1 MGTERKES
9 LGGNLL
15 ASDEFFSWP
24 ARCINEW
31 KHLLA
36 NDTRP
41 QAISGAERR
50 QKCELKERESQILKM
65 GNSAESGE
73 TKDANTLARPGGNFN
88 QSKDAKCIPA
98 SSPPLPSPPG
108 GVPFLF
114 PLPDSVSSSR
124 VPSLNIIAHSYH
136 QAPKL
141 LTIFLRD
148 SDPSSANPQC
158 TKCPCMQNLVLSA
171 GGIMQHSSRVLGDR
185 GEHYPHSTR

>member
-24 ARCINEW
+24 ACCINEW

-50 QKCELKERESQILKM
+50 QKCELKEREPDTEDAQQRRKW
-65 GNSAESGE
+65 GNKRCEHSCPS
-73 TKDANTLARPGGNFN
+73 PGGNFG
-88 QSKDAKCIPA
+88 QSKGPKCIPA
-98 SSPPLPSPPG
+98 SSPLLSSPPA

-124 VPSLNIIAHSYH
+124 VPSLNITAHSHH
-136 QAPKL
+136 QPPKL
-141 LTIFLRD
+141 LIIFLQD

-158 TKCPCMQNLVLSA
+158 TKCALHVEL
-171 GGIMQHSSRVLGDR
+171 GGKCWRNHAAFVQGVRR
-185 GEHYPHSTR
+185 